1 MWNKLLCGV
10 GCDSAQ
16 QVNHSVLLL
25 LDGLQMGKCSG
36 LVRLDL
42 CQFVYKVLE
51 KIGQFFKN
59 VFQLVVDTLSEH
71 PADKELQPGRG
82 CAFRIKR
89 RGRVRKDIRD
99 MVIVCL

>member
-10 GCDSAQ
+10 GGDSAQ

-51 KIGQFFKN
+51 KSVSF
-59 VFQLVVDTLSEH
+59 SEH

-99 MVIVCL
+99 MAIVCL

>member
-16 QVNHSVLLL
+16 QVNHSVLL
-25 LDGLQMGKCSG
+25 LQMGKCSG

-59 VFQLVVDTLSEH
+59 VFQNIQRIRNCN
-71 PADKELQPGRG
+71 PAGVARSG
-82 CAFRIKR
+82 
-89 RGRVRKDIRD
+89 
-99 MVIVCL
+99 